1 MKKRIL
7 SILTVTA
14 MLLSMCAVSVYAAD
28 PIDLTGITQPVT
40 YNYTVSTVD
49 TFSVFAPTDD
59 VYGKDKAEVKGVT
72 GTASNASATKEVTFV
87 EDGDNKTAKTVTT
100 GQKIKVSLKAAGNT
114 WRTKANKVYVG
125 VFGHKNNATDSN
137 NKNNFYV
144 VMNNASG
151 EITKIG
157 AVEWDDEKYTYN
169 TIETPNED
177 WVHYDLVIEV
187 CSDKNLVSLYADGQ
201 EVFAGV
207 PTGLDAYTSVSR
219 PNVRVALPAKA
230 AGQEIYLSDISMTI
244 YPANY
249 EGTIVEE
256 NPLKL
261 TDDFVREG
269 DGAILY
275 KGMKLLSNADEELV
289 TKIGWT
295 AQYLSDGYIRI
306 KKGDEDYY
314 YEKASDRIENFN
326 LNSMTIAPG
335 KKEWTVSVRNIEE
348 DAINPTLF
356 LASYSGENMVKIA
369 RSENVTIAPGETKD
383 LKVTLEVGE
392 NENVDKIR
400 IFLFNSSGSLV
411 PLKNARGTT
420 KAE

>member
-14 MLLSMCAVSVYAAD
+14 MLFSMCAVSVYAED
-28 PIDLTGITQPVT
+28 VDLTQPQV
-40 YNYTVSTVD
+40 YKYTVSKAGEFELIT
-49 TFSVFAPTDD
+49 PTDD

-72 GTASNASATKEVTFV
+72 GTASNASGAKEVTFS
-87 EDGDNKTAKTVTT
+87 DGDKEAKPVTT

-114 WRTKANKVYVG
+114 WTTKDNKVYVG
-125 VFGHKNNATDSN
+125 VFGYKNNATDNS

-144 VMNNASG
+144 LMNNASG
-151 EITKIG
+151 EITKFS

-169 TIETPNED
+169 TIKTPNED

-207 PTGLDAYTSVSR
+207 PTGLAAYTSVSR
-219 PNVRVALPAKA
+219 PNVRVALPKNA

-261 TDDFVREG
+261 TNDFVREG

-289 TKIGWT
+289 TKSGWT

-306 KKGDEDYY
+306 KKGDEVYY

-326 LNSMTIAPG
+326 INSMTIAPG

-348 DAINPTLF
+348 DAISPTLF

-369 RSENVTIAPGETKD
+369 RSENVTIQPGETKD

-420 KAE
+420 KA